1 MENNIAQIETELRH
15 IREMCRDHVNLLEDT
30 EERAL
35 MTAAAEVLSGLE
47 KAFRHCFHEVGDG
60 HVISPKSTEPWD

>member
-1 MENNIAQIETELRH
+1 METNIAQIETELRH
-15 IREMCRDHVNLLEDT
+15 IRELCRDHVNLLDDT

-47 KAFRHCFHEVGDG
+47 KAFHQCFHEEEN
-60 HVISPKSTEPWD
+60 HIFSPKSDEPWD

>member
-1 MENNIAQIETELRH
+1 MEINIAQIENQLRH
-15 IREMCRDHVNLLEDT
+15 VRELCREHVSLLDDS

-47 KAFRHCFHEVGDG
+47 KAFHHCFHGDG
-60 HVISPKSTEPWD
+60 ENHIVSPKSDEPWD

>member
-1 MENNIAQIETELRH
+1 MDIVDIEEQLRMVKD
-15 IREMCRDHVNLLEDT
+15 MCREHIHELDDT

-47 KAFRHCFHEVGDG
+47 KAFHQCFHDDHN
-60 HVISPKSTEPWD
+60 HVFSPKSIEPWD